1 MGDGV
6 HGYIRSKSQFDGI
19 SWILGLSFHWKIWKL
34 RSVHVVFGVKND
46 QNPPLILEM
55 MVFPTSTRLG
65 IVMGWPLLP
74 PSQSHPFGPCPR
86 VVCSR
91 RKKYEPPKS
100 PVIRPSPPGRVPDDQ
115 MTWLSVHDRG
125 IYPDLCLPENRNMEH
140 WEHWQDGNCLELPMW
155 WPTESPSFFCFWG
168 SPAACPHHVDRD
180 CEGNDPINCLS
191 KKTWES

>member
-1 MGDGV
+1 MWDGV

-125 IYPDLCLPENRNMEH
+125 IYPDLCFQKTETWNT
-140 WEHWQDGNCLELPMW
+140 GNTDRMAIVWSFPCDDP
-155 WPTESPSFFCFWG
+155 PSHRVSFAFG
-168 SPAACPHHVDRD
+168 ALQPHVHTMSTAIVK
-180 CEGNDPINCLS
+180 GM
-191 KKTWES
+191 TQ